1 MIKRSLKELRGGMMN
16 RSAVGH
22 DTVGGLLMGI
32 YPALIMGDV
41 LRTILLATIGAV
53 VSFCVSLLLWSLT
66 KRKK

>member
-1 MIKRSLKELRGGMMN
+1 MMN

-22 DTVGGLLMGI
+22 GTVGGLLMGI

-41 LRTILLATIGAV
+41 LRTILLATIGAI
-53 VSFCVSLLLWSLT
+53 VSFCVSLVLGSLI